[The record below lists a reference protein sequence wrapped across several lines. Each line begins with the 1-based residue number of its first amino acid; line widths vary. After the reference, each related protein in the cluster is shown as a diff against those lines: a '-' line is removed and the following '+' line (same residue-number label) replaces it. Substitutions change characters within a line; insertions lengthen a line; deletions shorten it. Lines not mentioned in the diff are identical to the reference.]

1 MQRHPDDVG
10 KSQVSFTQ
18 PRCPVVESEKP
29 TTHSRKCTPTKQ
41 LAHETARQVC
51 EGNEIAASKRE
62 NELIEVVSGYERCE
76 KLRVGVGMVKG
87 PSVTGTAV
95 CVLCICVWC
104 MANGVDW

>member
-1 MQRHPDDVG
+1 MLAGAEAPRRCWQVTGIIHTAKMSRSRVGETDDAL
-10 KSQVSFTQ
+10 
-18 PRCPVVESEKP
+18 
-29 TTHSRKCTPTKQ
+29 TKMH
-41 LAHETARQVC
+41 AHETARQVC